1 MAAADLTAAR
11 LRELLHYDP
20 LTGIFTRL
28 VRTAPNAQA
37 GRIAGGHDAC
47 GYLNISVD
55 KRVHK
60 AHRLAWLYVY
70 GHWPLHEIDHI
81 NGTKDDNR
89 ISNLRDVDRTA
100 NGRNFVRV
108 TARNKHSGV
117 LGVTFVRSGGL
128 NPWKAAITVSKRRI
142 HIGVYPTI
150 EAAHEAYVE
159 AKRRLHSD
167 GCTL

>member
-1 MAAADLTAAR
+1 MATANLTSAR

-20 LTGIFTRL
+20 ATGVFSRL
-28 VRTAPNAQA
+28 VRTAPNAA
-37 GRIAGGHDAC
+37 VGSIAGGYDAH
-47 GYLNISVD
+47 GYLNVSVD
-55 KRVHK
+55 RVRYK
-60 AHRLAWLYVY
+60 AHRLAWLYSF
-70 GHWPLHEIDHI
+70 GHWPTGEIDHI
-81 NGTKDDNR
+81 NGIKDDNR

-117 LGVTFVRSGGL
+117 LGVTFVRSGGR
-128 NPWKAAITVSKRRI
+128 NPWKAAITVSKKRI